1 MKKGNETE
9 VVITMQMPGQET
21 PMHVP
26 GLLIYEGMTK
36 REIEHG
42 FQGVIA
48 LIIEQLILAGKM
60 RYFPKEVEKIEGLSK
75 LCPKL

>member
-1 MKKGNETE
+1 MRKGNETE
-9 VVITMQMPGQET
+9 INITVHMPGQDS

-26 GLLIYEGMTK
+26 GLLIMEGMTK

-42 FQGVIA
+42 FQGVIE

-60 RYFPKEVEKIEGLSK
+60 RYFPKEVGKIEGLNK
-75 LCPKL
+75 LCPKP